1 MNNEVIVVEGVP
13 LTLKQLKYYV
23 NEKRLIIIS
32 AKKFENS
39 YRKILEENKL
49 LRKQINLYKIHN
61 MIK

>member
-23 NEKRLIIIS
+23 DEKRLIIIS